1 MKGRRGK
8 RKTGTERTRT
18 AAAKQRKVA
27 ERQRN
32 KGRDEQVARTMV
44 GWGVEGRE
52 MKWERMECGWR
63 AEGRTGGRKRRRWR
77 WQGVFLCVSVSSAGV
92 IEHLWPELW
101 LMSREETSAG
111 KLPKLF
117 TG

>member
-1 MKGRRGK
+1 MKGRGK

-44 GWGVEGRE
+44 GGEWGGEGTGDEVGKDGVWMESRGEDRRE
-52 MKWERMECGWR
+52 EEEEVAM
-63 AEGRTGGRKRRRWR
+63 AGR
-77 WQGVFLCVSVSSAGV
+77 VSVCKRFLRRGD
-92 IEHLWPELW
+92 
-101 LMSREETSAG
+101 
-111 KLPKLF
+111 
-117 TG
+117 

>member
-44 GWGVEGRE
+44 GRGGGGTGDEVGKDGVWMESRGEDRREEEEEVAKAGR
-52 MKWERMECGWR
+52 
-63 AEGRTGGRKRRRWR
+63 
-77 WQGVFLCVSVSSAGV
+77 VSVCKRFLRRGD
-92 IEHLWPELW
+92 
-101 LMSREETSAG
+101 
-111 KLPKLF
+111 
-117 TG
+117 